1 VDVYTNDLGLIAI
14 IENNELIGFN
24 IAIGG
29 GLSQTHGNTATYP
42 RLAST
47 IGFVAG
53 EENTLKVI
61 YEILTVQRDYGN
73 RSDRK
78 LARLKYTVD
87 NLGLD
92 KYKAEVERRS
102 GVTIEPAKPVQFDA
116 RQDLFGW
123 QQATNGLWYY
133 TVFVEHGRVTDDAN
147 AATKTAL
154 YEIAKTGKCNFRFT
168 SNQNVI
174 VADVQEQD
182 KAAIDALLEQFSVKA
197 FTEYSSAVRKNSMAC
212 VAFNTC
218 PLALAEAQR
227 YLPSLISKIEPLLEK
242 HGLQEEEIIVRMTGC
257 PNGCGRSPAAE
268 IGFIGT
274 AYGLYNL
281 HIGGDRIGKRLNVK
295 YQENVDEASILQ
307 ELDALFATYVQQKQP
322 NENFG
327 DFSYR
332 FVQNSSK

>member
-1 VDVYTNDLGLIAI
+1 
-14 IENNELIGFN
+14 
-24 IAIGG
+24 
-29 GLSQTHGNTATYP
+29 
-42 RLAST
+42 
-47 IGFVAG
+47 
-53 EENTLKVI
+53 
-61 YEILTVQRDYGN
+61 
-73 RSDRK
+73 
-78 LARLKYTVD
+78 
-87 NLGLD
+87 
-92 KYKAEVERRS
+92 
-102 GVTIEPAKPVQFDA
+102 
-116 RQDLFGW
+116 
-123 QQATNGLWYY
+123 
-133 TVFVEHGRVTDDAN
+133 
-147 AATKTAL
+147 L